1 MEKGTRGRTASSRY
15 SGAGHWITGTALL
28 LALSACGGG
37 GGDSAP
43 PPPPP
48 PPPPPTTYTLGGT
61 VSGLA
66 GTGLVLQNN
75 GGSNLTVSANGSF
88 SFAGSVNAGTAYSVT
103 VQTQPSNPTQTC
115 TVANGTGTANANVT
129 NISVTCTTVTAA
141 LDTDGDG
148 LTDEQ
153 EINVYGTNPAVA
165 DTDGD
170 GYSDRQEVIDF
181 GFDATTNPYRYNPLV
196 ADLPQIEVRINQ
208 NPIIGWD
215 FSQGQN
221 QTDVVQTSRAQT
233 TSQSTSVGYGTS
245 TTIGVEA
252 TTSAT
257 VGGSLLDGPSA
268 EVTQSVS
275 LSASST
281 VSFDTTLTRENQQTW
296 ESMQSRG
303 VEQSTTTSGGF
314 VRVGVRIRNTG
325 HIPFTLRQIS
335 LSSTQASEGI
345 DPFVP
350 FAALDY
356 DSQQSFQP
364 TSLAGG
370 QSTGDLIFQNARLDV
385 GTVRTMLTAA
395 RSIKIEPAIF
405 ELTDANGQP
414 FAFQEATVASRTAK
428 ILIDYGPYAPSE
440 LRAVA
445 TNVTPGSPGRSLATI
460 LTQTLRV
467 PHVEGARGL
476 TSVRSVTSTTG
487 RWVIASKRNT
497 GTGFDTTIYDP
508 DAQPYSIG
516 SIDVRAGD
524 EILVVLLED
533 ADGDGLGYR
542 EELIHGT
549 NPNMV
554 DTDGDGLSDF
564 EEVRDSWIVTTI
576 NQQLPNRYPARV
588 TSSPIRADADGDG
601 VRDSEEK
608 QRGLDPYNPDT
619 DGDGIRDDVDT
630 VNGQVPLTS
639 TLTLK
644 LGNRASVNGDTW
656 SSVQLQGEISAIS
669 PRFVPLA
676 TIDWES
682 DGTNDERFETLPPS
696 GGQPANP
703 RALID
708 AAHNYSTAAA
718 GNYTITVRAND
729 SATPA
734 NTLTRT
740 AQVRITRPVAAF
752 NSEIYSYGQG
762 WLNPVHV
769 RELVDLN
776 GDGFDDLVAIGNLF
790 TEVSLGSA
798 SGFGP
803 VQNWG
808 TQGNWTRSQFDGV
821 ESDPRR
827 FVDINGDRRPD
838 IVGVDASARELRY
851 GINNPNNSGFNAPQ
865 VWISNLNWNADRD
878 VLLIADVDNN
888 GFPDVIHANSAQGR
902 IDVYRSRG
910 SNLDL
915 NPPTQ
920 VAFGTGRL
928 AASGASATYDRDFF
942 PLYATDLDGDGS
954 ADLVMFGESGT
965 YYNRSLGNGQFAGW
979 QLLVADFSRATGW
992 RNDVHKR
999 WVDDITNDNRP
1010 DIVALGASFSFVM
1023 VNESTP
1029 GNVAFRPRAAW
1040 GSDFVAGDGWAD
1052 TKTVGSTRISYANP
1066 RFLADVNGDGYKDL
1080 VGFSDSGPAIG
1091 INLLGLNGTSGF
1103 DEAAVISESFHQQ
1116 VFFATQFACTVPG
1129 AMNITQ
1135 CREYFPRIV
1144 GDVNGDGLA
1153 DFLGFRNTDAP
1164 LLQFAPSVT
1173 QPR

>member
-1 MEKGTRGRTASSRY
+1 MDKGTRGRTASSRH
-15 SGAGHWITGTALL
+15 SGAGNWITGAALL
-28 LALSACGGG
+28 LALTACGGG
-37 GGDSAP
+37 GSDSA

-66 GTGLVLQNN
+66 GSGLVLQNN
-75 GGSNLTVSANGSF
+75 GGSNLTVSTNGTF

-115 TVANGTGTANANVT
+115 TVANGSGTANANVSNVT
-129 NISVTCTTVTAA
+129 ITCTTVTAA
-141 LDTDGDG
+141 ADTDGDG

-153 EINVYGTNPAVA
+153 ELNVHGTNPAVA

-170 GYSDRQEVIDF
+170 GYSDRLEVIDF
-181 GFDATTNPYRYNPLV
+181 GFDASTNPYRYNPLV

-208 NPIIGWD
+208 NPVIGWD

-245 TTIGVEA
+245 TTVGVEA

-257 VGGSLLDGPSA
+257 VGGSLFDGPSA

-370 QSTGDLIFQNARLDV
+370 QSTGDLVFQNARLDI

-428 ILIDYGPYAPSE
+428 VLIDYGPYAPSE

-467 PHVEGARGL
+467 PHVEGGRGI

-508 DAQPYSIG
+508 DAQPYSVG

-524 EILVVLLED
+524 EILIVLLED

-549 NPNMV
+549 SPTTV
-554 DTDGDGLSDF
+554 DSDGDGLSDF
-564 EEVRDSWIVTTI
+564 EEVRDSWVVTTI
-576 NQQLPNRYPARV
+576 NQQLPNRYPASV

-601 VRDSEEK
+601 VRDGDEK

-619 DGDGIRDDVDT
+619 DGDGIRDDADT
-630 VNGQVPLTS
+630 VNGQTPLTS

-644 LGNRASVNGDTW
+644 LGNRASVAGDTW
-656 SSVQLQGEISAIS
+656 SSVQLQGEISAVS

-696 GGQPANP
+696 GNQLANP
-703 RALID
+703 RVLID
-708 AAHNYSTAAA
+708 AAHNYSTSAA

-729 SATPA
+729 NATPA

-740 AQVRITRPVAAF
+740 ARVTITRPTAAF
-752 NSEIYSYGQG
+752 DREIYSYGQG

-776 GDGFDDLVAIGNLF
+776 QDGFADLVAIGNLF

-798 SGFGP
+798 NGFGP

-827 FVDINGDRRPD
+827 FVDINRDGRLD
-838 IVGVDASARELRY
+838 IVGVDASAREVRY
-851 GINNPNNSGFNAPQ
+851 GLNNGSGFDAPQ
-865 VWISNLNWNADRD
+865 VWISNLNWSADRD

-888 GFPDVIHANSAQGR
+888 GFLDVVHANSAQGR

-910 SNLDL
+910 SDL
-915 NPPTQ
+915 VLNAPTQ

-928 AASGASATYDRDFF
+928 AASGFNSTYDRDSF
-942 PLYATDLDGDGS
+942 PLYATDLDADGA

-979 QLLVADFSRATGW
+979 QSLISDFSRATGW

-999 WVDDITNDNRP
+999 WVDDITNDSRP

-1029 GNVAFRPRAAW
+1029 GNVAFRTRAAW
-1040 GSDFVAGDGWAD
+1040 GSDFVAGDGWAE
-1052 TKTVGSTRISYANP
+1052 TKTINGVRITYSNP

-1080 VGFSDSGPAIG
+1080 IGFSDSGPAVG

-1103 DEAAVISESFHQQ
+1103 DEAAVISESFHQS
-1116 VFFATQFACTVPG
+1116 VFFAAQFACSIPSSTPI
-1129 AMNITQ
+1129 NQ
-1135 CREYFPRIV
+1135 CREFFPRLV

-1153 DFLGFRNTDAP
+1153 DFLGFRDSQAP

-1173 QPR
+1173 QPQ